1 MSIIIE
7 AARAAHKAH
16 AGQKRKYH
24 GGPFIEHPMRVA
36 GRVALLHEATEEMVA
51 AAWLHDVVEDT
62 AVTIGDLELVF
73 PDRVTSLVA
82 ELTKRSAGCSPE
94 MSREDRH
101 AMDIRW
107 YGMVSR
113 EARTIKAIDRA
124 DNLRDMVSAP
134 NDQKAAYVHESMVL
148 AMVIRKCD
156 DTAIASLWEAIR
168 FLDKTLPCNIRFM
181 ELETH
186 DDIRRTT

>member
-7 AARAAHKAH
+7 AARVAHKAH

-24 GGPFIEHPMRVA
+24 GGNFIEHPMRVA
-36 GRVALLHEATEEMVA
+36 GRVSLLSEATEEMVA

-62 AVTIGDLELVF
+62 ACSIKELEWAFPGRVTELV
-73 PDRVTSLVA
+73 R

-94 MSREDRH
+94 MSREDRTT
-101 AMDIRW
+101 MDLRW
-107 YGMVSR
+107 YSMISR

-124 DNLRDMVSAP
+124 DNLYDMVAAP
-134 NDQKAAYVHESMVL
+134 ISQRSLYVHESMVL

-156 DTAIASLWEAIR
+156 DVAIAALWDAIR
-168 FLDKTLPCNIRFM
+168 FLDKTLPDTLRM
-181 ELETH
+181 RKPETA
-186 DDIRRTT
+186 